1 MEENKI
7 IRVCYGYNANLD
19 NPFMLWYNE
28 HAPLL
33 VNLLKTSRDNVLQCQ
48 LTFERCFHVILKAEH
63 WAFKYSKQIMVEDN
77 SYISELKYYMSADDI
92 LSIFNRYANAYKLAD
107 KHNNMFDVNFLT
119 ELSQ

>member
-7 IRVCYGYNANLD
+7 IRVCYGYDASLN
-19 NPFMLWYNE
+19 NPIMLWYNE

-33 VNLLKTSRDNVLQCQ
+33 VNLHKTSQDNVLQCQ

-63 WAFKYSKQIMVEDN
+63 SAFKYAKQIMVEN
-77 SYISELKYYMSADDI
+77 KSYISELKHYMSADEI
-92 LSIFNRYANAYKLAD
+92 LTIFNRYAHAYKLAD